1 MQVLCWTL
9 QDKLPLQPA
18 CSVTPLW
25 WMLSNGHQCESQRS
39 ACFVTPPTE
48 LSTSLSSAS
57 VCSPCFHLSLSR
69 LLTKLQTHSPL
80 PRNLSCCPP
89 SWWLGICLSTL
100 STERTSPH
108 HCLTAM
114 PEYGCHAATVHTK
127 PTHFWFRSGYFLL
140 PPVSHCELPKAIG
153 MSSRRDISTIRV
165 GDMRAGATCSL
176 SCALW
181 TSSFMSWIYNL
192 HCIMGYCCIL
202 LTLLLNRS
210 DNIQLILSS
219 SNYIIT
225 KCPPWGWG

>member
-1 MQVLCWTL
+1 MWVPKICMLCAPSHRTIY
-9 QDKLPLQPA
+9 KPLFCI
-18 CSVTPLW
+18 CSFSIFP
-25 WMLSNGHQCESQRS
+25 
-39 ACFVTPPTE
+39 
-48 LSTSLSSAS
+48 SLS
-57 VCSPCFHLSLSR
+57 FR
-69 LLTKLQTHSPL
+69 LLIKLQTYSPF

-89 SWWLGICLSTL
+89 SWWSGICLSTL
-100 STERTSPH
+100 STERMSPH
-108 HCLTAM
+108 HCLTAT
-114 PEYGCHAATVHTK
+114 PECGYHAATVHTK
-127 PTHFWFRSGYFLL
+127 PTHFWFRSGYFLP

-192 HCIMGYCCIL
+192 HGTMGYCCIL